1 MFVIR
6 VNDGNGS
13 RTVETTPWTI
23 RQWELHN
30 KTRLSKL
37 AERGFGMDDYMFL
50 AWRQLTD
57 EKTIDATFEKWASTL
72 QVCEI
77 VTDAGDLDDPNF
89 PTPSEVSDD

>member
-6 VNDGNGS
+6 VDDGNGEQI
-13 RTVETTPWTI
+13 VETSPWTI

-50 AWRQLTD
+50 AWRQLKD
-57 EKTIDATFEKWASTL
+57 ADTISDTFEKWASRL
-72 QVCEI
+72 KVCEI
-77 VTDAGDLDDPNF
+77 VAKTDEVDDPNS
-89 PTPSEVSDD
+89 PTPSALLGD

>member
-6 VNDGNGS
+6 VNDGNGV

-37 AERGFGMDDYMFL
+37 AERGFGMDDYMFM

-57 EKTIDATFEKWASTL
+57 QKEIDQTFEKWASTL
-72 QVCEI
+72 SVCEI
-77 VTDAGDLDDPNF
+77 ATDLNEVDDPNSH
-89 PTPSEVSDD
+89 TPPEA